1 MKNPKAFIIAFL
13 ICIFLLTYFYSQ
25 KKMERVMNERAQTEM
40 MREVTDSLN
49 YQTEIEM
56 ECSGEDNVN

>member
-1 MKNPKAFIIAFL
+1 MKNPKAFILAFL
-13 ICIFLLTYFYSQ
+13 MCIFLLTYFYSQ
-25 KKMERVMNERAQTEM
+25 NKTERVMNERAQTEM

-56 ECSGEDNVN
+56 ECSGED